1 MKYTLKKSVM
11 GALGLMALSV
21 SSVWATD
28 NTLFREPTLSENYI
42 VFSYAGDLWR
52 VSRAGGEAER
62 LTTGIGNESTPF
74 FSPDGSKVAFTGE
87 YDGNT
92 DVYVIDIKGGTPKR
106 LTYHPG
112 PDVVKGWSRDGEHVL
127 HSSSRASYVNF
138 RRLFTVG
145 LSGSDLPVQLPLP
158 MADRGDFSPAGD
170 HIAYEPLTQWQQAW
184 KRYQGG
190 QQDKIWIAKLSDS
203 SIVKLPDAG
212 STDKNPMWIGD
223 TVYFI
228 SDRDSKIGDFRLFSY
243 DTKSK
248 RVRQAFAHDG
258 MDIKSA
264 SAGPNG
270 TIVYEEFGAIHT
282 FDPAAGASSK
292 VEITLNAD
300 VGSERPYY
308 KKVADRIAGAS
319 ISPTGKRAVFE
330 ARGEILTV
338 PAKNGDVRN
347 ITETTAAMERDPAWS
362 PDGQSIAYFSEATG
376 EYALHIR
383 DQKGVDAERIIKL
396 PPMFYRGPVW
406 SPDSEKIAFR
416 DHGNVMWY
424 VDLSKGDETAP
435 VRMDKNI
442 VSSGDAMVA
451 NWSPESDWVAYA
463 KQLPNLL
470 RAIFVYSLETGETH
484 QITDG
489 MSDARYP
496 TFDKN
501 GKYLYF
507 AASTNVGEQ
516 ISFADMS
523 GMGRMVT
530 RSIYAAVLSQ
540 ETASPL
546 APKSDDEP
554 AKADKAEKPK
564 PNADEK
570 DKGRSGEAPE
580 TSETPE
586 TSEAADESEP
596 EEAKKV
602 LEIDLDGILNR
613 IVALPAANSTWIG
626 LYAGGPGEFYA
637 AKYID
642 SERGPSTLDIYK
654 FDPKAQK
661 VTKKVGGLTSFDV
674 SSDGKSALVR
684 RGRGA
689 WSILSTKALG
699 KPGAK
704 LKTAAMEVRVEPMA
718 EWNQMFHEVWR
729 GERDFFYDKN
739 LHGLDLDWAV
749 NTYEPY
755 VKNVRHRSDLTYL
768 FNEMLGQLTIGHMF
782 VRGGDQARPDKV
794 SVGLLGADYVV
805 EGGRYRI
812 TKIYS
817 GENWSPNLV
826 APLNQPGLNV
836 SEGDYIIAVNGRDL
850 TAEQNIF
857 AAFQATAGKMVRL
870 KIAKN
875 SDGNDSRD
883 ILVKP
888 IANEQGIRNIDW
900 IEGNR
905 RKVDELSDGKLAYI
919 YMPNTGGPGF
929 RSFNRYFYAQTDKQG
944 AVLDERF
951 NGGGSLAD
959 YVTQTFKKSHLANIF
974 YRHGDI
980 TVPVPGGAIYGPKAM
995 IINEMA
1001 GSGGDAMPWFFRK
1014 DGAGKL
1020 FGKRTWGGLVAA
1032 QGLPQLM
1039 DGGSVRA
1046 PDFAIFGTE
1055 GEWEMENVG
1064 MEPDV
1069 EVEFDPALWRQG
1081 RDPQLEAT
1089 VKYLLKE
1096 LRKNPP
1102 KKIKVPAAPDYFK

>member
-1 MKYTLKKSVM
+1 MKHTLKKSVL
-11 GALGLMALSV
+11 GALSLMTVCA
-21 SSVWATD
+21 AGAAAQD
-28 NTLFREPTLSENYI
+28 HTLFREPTLSNNYV
-42 VFSYAGDLWR
+42 VFTYAGDLWR
-52 VSRAGGEAER
+52 VARSGGEAEQ
-62 LTTGIGNESTPF
+62 LTTGIGDEHTPF

-92 DVYVIDIKGGTPKR
+92 DVYVIDINGGMPRR

-112 PDVVKGWSRDGEHVL
+112 PDVVRGWSRDGSKVL

-145 LSGSDLPVQLPLP
+145 LSGNDLPEQLPLP
-158 MADRGDFSPAGD
+158 MAERGDFSPDGN

-184 KRYQGG
+184 KRYRGG

-203 SIVKLPDAG
+203 SIVKVPDAG
-212 STDKNPMWIGD
+212 STDKNPMWVGD

-243 DTKSK
+243 DTKNK

-270 TIVYEEFGAIHT
+270 SIVYEEFGTIHI
-282 FDPAAGASSK
+282 FDPSEGSSRK

-308 KKVADRIAGAS
+308 KKVADRIAGAA

-338 PAKNGDVRN
+338 PVKNGDVRN
-347 ITETTAAMERDPAWS
+347 ITATTGAMERDPAWS

-376 EYALHIR
+376 EYALHVR
-383 DQKGVDAERIIKL
+383 DQKGVEAERIIKL

-424 VDLSKGDETAP
+424 VDLSKGDDAAA

-442 VSSGDAMVA
+442 VSSPDTMVA
-451 NWSPESDWVAYA
+451 SWSPESDWVAYA

-470 RAIFVYSLETGETH
+470 RAIFVYSLETGQAH

-496 TFDKN
+496 IFDKN

-507 AASTNVGEQ
+507 TASTNVGEQ

-523 GMGRMVT
+523 GMGRTTT
-530 RSIYAAVLSQ
+530 RSIYAAVLSKD
-540 ETASPL
+540 EASPL
-546 APKSDDEP
+546 SPQSDDEP
-554 AKADKAEKPK
+554 AAKKKDEKPEADADKDAE
-564 PNADEK
+564 DEGTS
-570 DKGRSGEAPE
+570 DEATE
-580 TSETPE
+580 D
-586 TSEAADESEP
+586 AKP
-596 EEAKKV
+596 EEPKKA
-602 LEIDLDGILNR
+602 LKIDLDGILNR
-613 IVALPAANSTWIG
+613 IVALPAANTTWAG
-626 LYAGGPGEFYA
+626 LFAGGPGEFYA
-637 AKYID
+637 AEGIAGQN
-642 SERGPSTLDIYK
+642 GPPTLDIYK
-654 FDPKAQK
+654 FDPKTQK
-661 VTKKVGGLTSFDV
+661 VKKEVGGLASFDV
-674 SSDGKSALVR
+674 SADGKSALVR
-684 RGRGA
+684 RGPSG
-689 WSILSTKALG
+689 WSIAPTKALG
-699 KPGAK
+699 KPGES
-704 LKTAAMEVRVEPMA
+704 LKTAALEVRVEPTA
-718 EWNQMFHEVWR
+718 EWSQMFHEVWR

-739 LHGLDLDWAV
+739 LHGLDLNWAV
-749 NTYEPY
+749 STYEPY

-768 FNEMLGQLTIGHMF
+768 FNEMVGQLTIGHMF
-782 VRGGDQARPDKV
+782 VSGGDQARAKAVPI
-794 SVGLLGADYVV
+794 GLLGADYAV

-812 TKIYS
+812 AKIYN

-836 SEGDYIIAVNGRDL
+836 EAGDYIIAVNGHDL
-850 TAEQNIF
+850 TADQNIF
-857 AAFQATAGKMVRL
+857 AAFEATAGKMTRL
-870 KIAKN
+870 KIAKTA
-875 SDGNDSRD
+875 DGADSREVM
-883 ILVKP
+883 VKP

-900 IEGNR
+900 VEGNR
-905 RKVDELSDGKLAYI
+905 RKVDELSGGKLAYI

-959 YVTQTFKKSHLANIF
+959 YVTQTFKKERLANIF
-974 YRHGDI
+974 YRHGDV

-1014 DGAGKL
+1014 SNTGKL

-1032 QGLPQLM
+1032 QALPELM
-1039 DGGSVRA
+1039 DGGRVRS

-1055 GEWEMENVG
+1055 GEWEMENAG
-1064 MEPDV
+1064 MKPDV

-1089 VKYLLKE
+1089 VEHLMKE
-1096 LRKNPP
+1096 LKKNPP
-1102 KKIKVPAAPDYFK
+1102 KKVKVPKAPDYFR